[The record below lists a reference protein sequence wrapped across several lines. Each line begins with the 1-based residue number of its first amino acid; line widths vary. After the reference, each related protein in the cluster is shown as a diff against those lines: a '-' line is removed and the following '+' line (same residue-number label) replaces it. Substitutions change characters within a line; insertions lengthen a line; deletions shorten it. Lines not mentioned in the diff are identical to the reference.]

1 MRIAS
6 PPIAIDPANP
16 PPAADQARI
25 EKVARDFE
33 AQFAQMLIKSMR
45 DASFGDSMF
54 PGENQLYRQMY
65 DQQIAGQL
73 TQGRGLGLAPMI
85 ARRLGGKSA
94 VGSETGPAK
103 PTAFS
108 LERRAAGY
116 SLAGY
121 SPSGAARTP
130 AKPAGAA
137 SAGVASTSAADAAP
151 SAEKLTATSQ
161 PELRPNSFSASA
173 RLAMAQLRELEAA
186 VSGNNPSLSSAMPAF
201 AFDQGVTAPP
211 TDFQYDKPGAADS
224 KSPESFVASI
234 WPQAKRAAAELG
246 IDPKV
251 LIAQAALE
259 TGWGKHQIRTPGAG
273 GGANNLFGIKAGG
286 SWRGESVRSFTT
298 ENVNGAERS
307 ELADF
312 RAYASPAESFADYV
326 RLLKTQPRYR
336 DALAAGGDGRRYA
349 AALQKAGYATDP
361 AYAAKI
367 TAIAEG
373 PTLGRAMAAISRR
386 ENAVAAL
393 AIADNPRG

>member
-1 MRIAS
+1 MRIANS
-6 PPIAIDPANP
+6 PIAIDSTTA
-16 PPAADQARI
+16 PAADQARI

-85 ARRLGGKSA
+85 ARQLGGKTAAS
-94 VGSETGPAK
+94 SEAEPAK

-108 LERRAAGY
+108 LERRATSY
-116 SLAGY
+116 SLT
-121 SPSGAARTP
+121 GAARAPTP
-130 AKPAGAA
+130 PV
-137 SAGVASTSAADAAP
+137 SAPDAAP
-151 SAEKLTATSQ
+151 SMEKLTATSQ
-161 PELRPNSFSASA
+161 PELRPSSFSASA
-173 RLAMAQLRELEAA
+173 RLAMAHLRELEAA
-186 VSGNNPSLSSAMPAF
+186 VSGNNPSLSSTMPAF
-201 AFDQGVTAPP
+201 AFDDNIRVPP
-211 TDFQYDKPGAADS
+211 TDFQYDQPGTVEN
-224 KSPESFVASI
+224 KSPEDFVASI

-246 IDPKV
+246 VDPKV

-259 TGWGKHQIRTPGAG
+259 TGWGKHQIQTTGASG
-273 GGANNLFGIKAGG
+273 NSANNLFGIKAGG
-286 SWRGESVRSFTT
+286 SWRGDSVRSLTT
-298 ENVNGAERS
+298 ENINGADRS
-307 ELADF
+307 ELANF

-326 RLLKTQPRYR
+326 KLLKTQPRYR
-336 DALAAGGDGRRYA
+336 DALAAGNDGRRYA

-373 PTLGRAMAAISRR
+373 PTLGRAIAAISRR
-386 ENAVAAL
+386 ENTVAAL
-393 AIADNPRG
+393 TIADNPRG

>member
-6 PPIAIDPANP
+6 PPIAIDPTNP
-16 PPAADQARI
+16 PAAADQARI

-45 DASFGDSMF
+45 YASFGDSMF

-85 ARRLGGKSA
+85 ARQLGGKA
-94 VGSETGPAK
+94 AAGSEAGPAK
-103 PTAFS
+103 PSAFS

-130 AKPAGAA
+130 AKPA
-137 SAGVASTSAADAAP
+137 SAPDAAP
-151 SAEKLTATSQ
+151 SDAASSMERLAATSQ
-161 PELRPNSFSASA
+161 PELRPGSFSASA

-201 AFDQGVTAPP
+201 AFDQGATAPP
-211 TDFQYDKPGAADS
+211 TDFQYDKPIAADS

-286 SWRGESVRSFTT
+286 SWRGESVRNLTT